1 MRKAIEYLKAHP
13 VIPIAIAVGLI
24 GVILLYPRGPAR
36 APVTALPPQAPAP
49 AASPVPAAP
58 AAPTPPA
65 MTGPQAVTPSPGPS
79 PSPAAVGA
87 VNAGRPD
94 PFAPLVVPAV
104 GGPAGVPL
112 PPPAPLP
119 PPLFPGQV
127 PGQPSPTPTPTP
139 TPPPKEASLAQL
151 VGVLGDGGGVA
162 ILRLE
167 GKTYIVGAGD
177 VILDKIK
184 VAVVDVTRFLV
195 VLEQE
200 GERFELK
207 LGGVNG
213 AHVAAK
219 P

>member
-13 VIPIAIAVGLI
+13 VIPIAIVVGLI
-24 GVILLYPRGPAR
+24 GVIVLYPRGPSR
-36 APVTALPPQAPAP
+36 VPVTEQPPLAPAP
-49 AASPVPAAP
+49 AASPALVAP

-65 MTGPQAVTPSPGPS
+65 MPAPQVATPSPS
-79 PSPAAVGA
+79 PAPLPAAVGA
-87 VNAGRPD
+87 VGTGRPD
-94 PFAPLVVPAV
+94 PFAPLVVAAA

-119 PPLFPGQV
+119 PPLFPGQA
-127 PGQPSPTPTPTP
+127 PGQPSPAPTP
-139 TPPPKEASLAQL
+139 TPPPKEASMAQL

-162 ILRLE
+162 IVRLE
-167 GKTYIVGAGD
+167 GKTYIVGVGD

-184 VAVVDVTRFLV
+184 VAVVDVARFLV

>member
-1 MRKAIEYLKAHP
+1 M
-13 VIPIAIAVGLI
+13 
-24 GVILLYPRGPAR
+24 
-36 APVTALPPQAPAP
+36 
-49 AASPVPAAP
+49 
-58 AAPTPPA
+58 
-65 MTGPQAVTPSPGPS
+65 
-79 PSPAAVGA
+79 
-87 VNAGRPD
+87 
-94 PFAPLVVPAV
+94 
-104 GGPAGVPL
+104 
-112 PPPAPLP
+112 
-119 PPLFPGQV
+119 
-127 PGQPSPTPTPTP
+127 
-139 TPPPKEASLAQL
+139 AQL

-162 ILRLE
+162 IVRLE

-184 VAVVDVTRFLV
+184 VAVVDVARFLV